1 MAYLLHQLLQKSV
14 QNNSE
19 SVAVRHKGQS
29 LTYGE
34 LDTQSTRLAA
44 ALQTQGVERGDRVG
58 IYLEKS
64 LEAIV
69 AIFGI
74 LKAGAVYVPLDPGA
88 PQQRIGFIVKNCLMK
103 VMVGSADHLTKL
115 QTSQPATL
123 RSVQAVVSVG
133 GVQGGIFPTVLAWEE
148 VVGKTAVIPTTPTL
162 IEDDLAYILYTSG
175 STGTPKGVMI
185 SHRASLTF
193 VNWAHDTFNF
203 QATDRVA
210 NHAPLHF
217 DLSILDIFSTIK
229 AGATIILVPPSLS
242 VFPRS
247 LADFIAQEQ
256 ITIWY
261 SVPSALTRLVLYGQ
275 LERHN
280 YPHLRTV
287 LFAGEVF
294 PIKYLRQ
301 LMEKWPHPRYF
312 NLYGPTET
320 NVCTYYEVTDPFPP
334 ERTQPLSIG
343 KACENYETFVLDA
356 NNNIVPQGV
365 EGELCARGPG
375 VMSGYWGLP
384 EHAAQSRITFTLH
397 PMLGPEIVYRTGDMV
412 RQEADGT
419 YTYLGRRDGMIKS
432 RGYRIEIGEIES
444 ALYSHAGVQ
453 EAAVVPIPD
462 DEIGNRIKAFVVAN
476 AEVSSAE
483 LKAHCA
489 VHLPHYMLP
498 HAFDFLDALP
508 KTSTGKIDKQRLRK
522 GMLKKSVQIGED
534 TIIYYESSGRGHP
547 VMLVHGRGGD
557 ALIFRQ
563 QLEGDFGE
571 RFRVVAIDL
580 SGHNRESV
588 DYSLQHN
595 QSYRQHAEL
604 VARLAEKLNIPH
616 AILFGSSYG
625 GVVVIYA
632 STQLPQAAG
641 IAFCGTLPIAGAG
654 LFSWQDGA
662 IEIMSRMTQP
672 LAVFHGENERFVD
685 LDRLKALDMPTLW
698 REAVQVVMGAG
709 HMPHLEKSAVFN
721 QLLTQYIEDILMEN
735 NNG

>member
-14 QNNSE
+14 QNDPE

-34 LDTQSTRLAA
+34 LDTQSTQLAV
-44 ALQTQGVERGDRVG
+44 ALQARGVERADRVG

-69 AIFGI
+69 TIFGI
-74 LKAGAVYVPLDPGA
+74 LKIGAVYVPLDTSA
-88 PQQRIGFIVKNCLMK
+88 PKQRIGFIVENCAMK
-103 VMVGSADHLTKL
+103 GIVGSADNLKKLHAKQPTTLTAV
-115 QTSQPATL
+115 QT
-123 RSVQAVVSVG
+123 VVSVG
-133 GVQGGIFPTVLAWEE
+133 ALHSEAFSTVVAWED
-148 VVGKTAVIPTTPTL
+148 VLGGTAEFRPPPTL
-162 IEDDLAYILYTSG
+162 IEDDLAYIIYTSG

-203 QATDRVA
+203 QSTDRVS

-242 VFPRS
+242 VFPRN
-247 LADFIAQEQ
+247 LADFIAREQ

-275 LERHN
+275 LERHD

-294 PIKYLRQ
+294 PIKYLRE
-301 LMEKWPHPRYF
+301 LMEKLPHPRYF

-320 NVCTYYEVTDPFPP
+320 NVCTYYEVTDPLPP

-356 NNNIVPQGV
+356 GNNIALPGM

-384 EHAAQSRITFTLH
+384 ERTAQSRTLFALH
-397 PMLGPEIVYRTGDMV
+397 PTLGAEMIYRTGDIV
-412 RQEADGT
+412 REEADGN
-419 YTYLGRRDGMIKS
+419 YSYLGRRDGMIKS

-462 DEIGNRIKAFVVAN
+462 DEIGNLIKAFVVVD
-476 AEVSSAE
+476 EGVSLAE

-489 VHLPHYMLP
+489 TSLPQYMLP

-522 GMLKKSVQIGED
+522 VMIKKSVQVGED
-534 TIIYYESSGRGHP
+534 TIVYYESSGRGYP
-547 VMLVHGRGGD
+547 VMLVHGSGGD
-557 ALIFRQ
+557 ALTFRQ

-571 RFRVVAIDL
+571 RFHVVAIDL
-580 SGHNRESV
+580 PGHSGESI
-588 DYSLQHN
+588 DYDLKHKEA
-595 QSYRQHAEL
+595 YPQHAEL
-604 VARLAEKLNIPH
+604 VVQVAEKLNIPH
-616 AILFGSSYG
+616 AVFFGSSYG
-625 GVVVIYA
+625 GTVVIHA

-641 IAFCGTLPIAGAG
+641 IAFCGTLPSSIESI
-654 LFSWQDGA
+654 FKQQDGA
-662 IEIMSRMTQP
+662 IKIISVTTQP
-672 LAVFHGENERFVD
+672 LAVFHGENDWLVD
-685 LDRLKALDMPTLW
+685 LAELRALHLPTLW
-698 REAVQVVMGAG
+698 RGGVQVIDGAG
-709 HMPHLEKSAVFN
+709 HMPHQEKSAIFN
-721 QLLTQYIEDILMEN
+721 QLLTQYIEDISTEN
-735 NNG
+735 SDG